1 MKKHYKRSAMMK
13 YLLIL
18 FLSGLS
24 LNAMAQSITLKK
36 SNENLKN
43 VIEEFSKQAKVEF
56 MYNDELISKYKV
68 TVDFN
73 KTPFA
78 EAMVSLFKGL
88 PLKYATKNGVIVISP
103 DNTKKIAKPK
113 GEEFT
118 LHGMV
123 TAKDDKT
130 VAAGATVLVDGT
142 TNGAIIG
149 FDGKFSLKVR
159 PGDVLT
165 ISYVGMKEV
174 RYTVGASK
182 ENVHIEME
190 RSNLAVDD
198 VIITGYGNIKAHEN
212 VGAVTTLSGKDL
224 DQTANRNLSQMLQGK
239 IAGLV
244 VTNSSGMV
252 GTRQKVK
259 VRGTSTLLG
268 NQEPVWVVDGMI
280 QEDPLPFKTSEFN
293 AFGDVNPDNIEQ
305 IRNFIGG
312 AISWLNPNDIET
324 ITVLKDASATAIYG
338 VKAANG
344 VIVITTKRGKEGKI
358 SVSYSGNFSMN
369 QKTNY
374 DKLNLMN
381 SKERVDVSREII
393 QNGYISATA
402 GAGLSDIG
410 YEGAYKKYMN
420 REIGYEE
427 FNRRAKAAET
437 VNTDWLDLLMRNSM
451 SNGHSVSL
459 SGGSDRISYYS
470 SLNAN
475 FNKGEDKN
483 NQTESYG
490 ASVTINAW
498 IIPEKL
504 SVDTRLSG
512 SMNNTTGVM
521 VSSYD
526 YAVKTNRSI
535 DAYNELGERYFY
547 PYSGIDGSLLYNF
560 ENERDNSSNKNKQ
573 TSLNGSVAVTWKIIK
588 GLDFNASL
596 GYALSNSEGTAYFT
610 ERSYAMSQK
619 RGYDFGTTTTA
630 DIKYKQSKLP
640 HGGQYNYTQSKN
652 FNYTARAQMSYNH
665 TFKGEHRITGSL
677 GYEMRSSKYDGYN
690 ETIFGYIPDR
700 GHTFSRPPLTVLGGG
715 SIDAKME
722 RNSIYED
729 ESNSVTDR
737 LSNYISGYMTAG
749 YSYKERYIISGNI
762 RSDASN
768 RFGQD
773 SNAKFLPVFSVGLR
787 WNVAEE
793 AWMLNQDV
801 VNNLAFRASYGW
813 QGNVAENFGPD
824 LIATVVGQ
832 PDALLGEYMLKI
844 KSLPYPD
851 LKWEKVKSYNIGADF
866 GLFKN
871 KLQVSFNYYYKRT
884 EDMIVS
890 LSVPFSFGV
899 ASMPIN
905 GGNMSNS
912 GWDLSLTT
920 TPIRTK
926 HFSWNLSFNTAVN
939 NNKIDSELVLKQD
952 WRTAVGGNL
961 NKEGYPISSVW
972 SFKYLGLDPNTGVP
986 VHYFPNEGDPGVN
999 PNDATTFMDY
1009 AGQLEPDFTG
1019 GLSTSFNYKNLSL
1032 SASFNLSIG
1041 SIRFLTD
1048 YVTSLNNLPIS
1059 QENMSREFNDRWRKK
1074 GDELLPN
1081 VKPSLPR
1088 DGVVTQL
1095 NFFGNNAYP
1104 YDMYN
1109 KSDKRVVNGNFLRC
1123 NNISLSYTL
1132 PEKLVNK
1139 IGLGNLSVN
1148 AGMSNPFKIVSKDY
1162 KGVDPEVATGSSP
1175 LLKSYNFGIS
1185 ITL

>member
-1 MKKHYKRSAMMK
+1 MKKHYKRSSIVR

-24 LNAMAQSITLKK
+24 LNALAQSITLKK

-43 VIEEFSKQAKVEF
+43 VIEVFSKQAKVEF

-68 TVDFN
+68 TVDFD

-78 EAMVSLFKGL
+78 EAMTSLFKGL
-88 PLKYATKNGVIVISP
+88 PLKYITKNGAIVISP
-103 DNTKKIAKPK
+103 DNTKKVTSKPK

-118 LHGMV
+118 LHGKV

-130 VAAGATVLVDGT
+130 VAAGATVLVEGT
-142 TNGAIIG
+142 TKGAIIG

-159 PGDVLT
+159 PGDILI
-165 ISYVGMKEV
+165 ISYMGMKDV

-182 ENVHIEME
+182 EDIRIEME

-198 VIITGYGNIKAHEN
+198 VIVTGYGNIKAHEN

-224 DQTANRNLSQMLQGK
+224 DQTANRSLSQMLQGK

-344 VIVITTKRGKEGKI
+344 VIVISTKRGKEGKI

-369 QKTNY
+369 QKSNY

-381 SKERVDVSREII
+381 SKDRVDVSREII
-393 QNGYISATA
+393 QGGYILRSS
-402 GAGLSDIG
+402 LSDIG

-420 REIGYEE
+420 REISYEE
-427 FNRRAKAAET
+427 FNRQAKAAET
-437 VNTDWLDLLMRNSM
+437 VNTDWLDILMRNSM
-451 SNGHSVSL
+451 SNSHSVSI

-475 FNKGEDKN
+475 FNKGEDKS
-483 NQTESYG
+483 NQSESYG
-490 ASVTINAW
+490 ANISINAW

-504 SVDTRLSG
+504 SIDTRLSG
-512 SMNNTTGVM
+512 SMNTTTGVM
-521 VSSYD
+521 VGAYD
-526 YAVKTNRSI
+526 YASKTNRSI
-535 DAYNELGERYFY
+535 DAYTENGDRYFY
-547 PYSGIDGSLLYNF
+547 PYNGKDGGLLYNF
-560 ENERDNSSNKNKQ
+560 ENERDNSSNKNEQ
-573 TSLNGSVAVTWKIIK
+573 TSLNGSISVTWKIIK

-596 GYALSNSEGTAYFT
+596 GYALSNSDGSSYFT
-610 ERSYAMSQK
+610 ERSYNITQT
-619 RGYDFGTTTTA
+619 RGYEFGTMTSA
-630 DIKYKQSKLP
+630 DRKYKQSSLP
-640 HGGQYNYTQSKN
+640 HGGRYDYTQSKN

-677 GYEMRSSKYDGYN
+677 GYEMRSSKYGGYSG
-690 ETIFGYIPDR
+690 TRYGYIPDR
-700 GHTFSRPPLTVLGGG
+700 GRTFSRPPL
-715 SIDAKME
+715 SILSPISDVGMIE
-722 RNSIYED
+722 NDIYNSEND
-729 ESNSVTDR
+729 NVTDR

-749 YSYKERYIISGNI
+749 YSYKERYIISGNV

-773 SNAKFLPVFSVGLR
+773 SKAKFLPVFSVGVR

-793 AWMLNQDV
+793 AWMLNQDI
-801 VNNLAFRASYGW
+801 VNNLALRASYGW

-824 LIATVVGQ
+824 LIAQVIGS
-832 PDALLGEYMLKI
+832 PDDLTGEYYMKI
-844 KSLPYPD
+844 KSLPYAD
-851 LKWEKVKSYNIGADF
+851 LKWEKVKSYNFGADF

-871 KLQVSFNYYYKRT
+871 KLQMSFNYYYKRT
-884 EDMIVS
+884 NDMIVY
-890 LSVPFSFGV
+890 LNVPMSFGI
-899 ASMPIN
+899 ATMPIN
-905 GGNMSNS
+905 GGDMSNS
-912 GWDLSLTT
+912 GWDITLST
-920 TPIRTK
+920 TPVRTK
-926 HFSWNLSFNTAVN
+926 NFIWNLSFNTAKN
-939 NNKIDSELVLKQD
+939 NNKIESKLEPKLD
-952 WRTAVGGNL
+952 WRTAASGNL
-961 NKEGYPISSVW
+961 YKEGYAFSSIW
-972 SFKYLGLDPNTGVP
+972 GFKYLGPDPENGSP
-986 VHYFPNEGDPGVN
+986 VHYLPKEGDPGID
-999 PNDATTFMDY
+999 PTDATTFMEY
-1009 AGQLEPDFTG
+1009 LGCLEPDFTG
-1019 GLSTSFNYKNLSL
+1019 GLSTSFSYKNLSV
-1032 SASFNLSIG
+1032 SASFNLNIG
-1041 SIRFLTD
+1041 SVRFLGNYVVD
-1048 YVTSLNNLPIS
+1048 YGDLPKS
-1059 QENMSREFNDRWRKK
+1059 QDNMSREFNDRWRKK
-1074 GDELLPN
+1074 GDELRPN
-1081 VKPSLPR
+1081 VKPSLPKNV
-1088 DGVVTQL
+1088 DHLSFLG
-1095 NFFGNNAYP
+1095 GSAYT
-1104 YDMYN
+1104 YEMYN
-1109 KSDKRVVNGNFLRC
+1109 YSDKRVVNGNFLRC
-1123 NNISLSYTL
+1123 NSISLSYTL

-1139 IGLGNLSVN
+1139 VGLGNLSIS
-1148 AGMSNPFKIVSKDY
+1148 AGMSNPFKIVSKDF